1 MHVST
6 AVLCTL
12 VSLAAVWDVSQ
23 RRIPNRLVFPGIV
36 VGLAFQAQSGGFA
49 GLGLSLLG
57 IATALAILIG
67 PFAFR
72 LLGGGD
78 VKLAMLC
85 GAFTSWLGAIEII
98 LIGTVL
104 HGMLAL
110 IVVLSSRVFVA
121 FGRPPPFADGLPH
134 AVGFAVAT
142 LLYTSNVIRLF

>member
-1 MHVST
+1 MQAST
-6 AVLCTL
+6 TILCTL

-36 VGLAFQAQSGGFA
+36 VGLAFQAQSDGIV

-67 PFAFR
+67 PFALR

-104 HGMLAL
+104 HGFFAL
-110 IVVLSSRVFVA
+110 VVVLASRVFVS
-121 FGRPPPFADGLPH
+121 FGRPPPFQDGLPH
-134 AVGFAVAT
+134 AVGFALAT
-142 LLYTSNVIRLF
+142 LLYASNMIRLF